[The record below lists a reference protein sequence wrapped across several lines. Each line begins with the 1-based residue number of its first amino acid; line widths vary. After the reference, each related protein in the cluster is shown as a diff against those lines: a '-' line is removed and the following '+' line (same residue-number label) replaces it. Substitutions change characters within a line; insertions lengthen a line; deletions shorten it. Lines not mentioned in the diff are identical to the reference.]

1 MAICGA
7 FYLGSDQSRQHLP
20 ILSTSIHTTI
30 NATATHTSLTQVFRN
45 DSPEDITNCTYQF
58 PLYDG
63 ASVSKFTCYIGDEVL
78 KGVVREKKEA
88 KAIFDD
94 AVKKGET
101 AGLFEQNEK
110 ASDVFRTSLGNIPAG
125 EKVIVEIVYVGELM
139 MEGGSGVKLTIPTSV
154 APRYGDSGATS
165 MDLVASSQ
173 DGLKITVDVSMWADM
188 PINAVT
194 SPSHLIDVSIGALS
208 SGDGEKGLNKASVT
222 LSQGSTTLEKDFV
235 IHVNVK
241 DLGNPK
247 AMLETHSTIPNHRA
261 LMVSL
266 VPKFGLPNHRP
277 EIVFVVDRSGSMGG
291 NMTTL
296 ISAMNV
302 FLKSL
307 PLGIKFNICSFG
319 SNYQFLWP
327 KSQSY
332 SEETLSEATQH
343 VRDFEANMGGTLT
356 QAAVTATI
364 ENRFLDLP
372 LEVMLLT
379 DGDIW
384 QQEEFFAYINE
395 EVEKSSGAVRI
406 FPLGIGNGVSH
417 ALINGIARAGN
428 GFPQAVQNG
437 EKLDTNVVRMLR
449 GALTPHTNDYSME
462 VKYESDDDDFELIDK
477 VTEGLENLLAENE
490 IKAPQAPAKIS
501 LFDPTVK
508 EEVSIPD
515 VPPLELPHIPTPK
528 IIQAPSRIPSL
539 FSGSNATIYLLLSP
553 DTIQR
558 NPTSVVLRATSQQGP
573 LELSIPI
580 EVLSTQSNAIH
591 ELAARKAT
599 QDLEE
604 GRGWITEAKG
614 ADGIYLKDQFASQ
627 LEEIVKREAVRL
639 GEQFQIANRWCS
651 FVALTGSSS
660 IASSSISETY
670 DGQPSSAY
678 RGRGREPQT
687 SRLLGG
693 GYMKRKS
700 IPTKLARKIAPSSDE
715 EDENEEDELE
725 IPPKKKKSADN
736 LEFSKSRT
744 HSEYLSLQPVNITLT
759 DIYPPD
765 SQAAYKY
772 SAMREQEFAV
782 HARHVVREPQKRS
795 IPYNPACSMPAY
807 GGMSMKQGATIA
819 PASAPQ
825 ESVPVTD
832 FTNVS
837 AHDRVLALI
846 DCQDFEGTWD
856 AADVEPILGF
866 QIPVNITDSEEAE
879 RKSWVTM
886 IVVCF
891 LEEKMAA
898 ERDTWELVVAK
909 ARTWLEQTLGTTLSD
924 MENKAKMVVE
934 SASSTK
940 P

>member
-1 MAICGA
+1 MVICGA
-7 FYLGSDQSRQHLP
+7 FYLAGDQSRQHLP
-20 ILSTSIHTTI
+20 LLSTSIHTTI
-30 NATATHTSLTQVFRN
+30 NATAAHTSLTQVFRN
-45 DSPEDITNCTYQF
+45 DSPDNITNCTYQF

-63 ASVSKFTCYIGDEVL
+63 VSVSKFTCYIGDEVL
-78 KGVVREKKEA
+78 KGVVRAKEEA
-88 KAIFDD
+88 KAIFDE

-101 AGLFEQNEK
+101 AGLFEQHEK

-125 EKVIVEIVYVGELM
+125 EKVIVEIVHVGELM

-154 APRYGDSGATS
+154 APRYGDPGATS
-165 MDLVASSQ
+165 TNSVAPSQ
-173 DGLKITVDVSMWADM
+173 DGLKITVDISMWADM
-188 PINAVT
+188 PIDAVT
-194 SPSHLIDVSIGALS
+194 SPSHLIAVSIGALS
-208 SGDGEKGLNKASVT
+208 SGDGERGLNKASVT

-235 IHVNVK
+235 LQVNVK

-266 VPKFGLPNHRP
+266 VPKFELPTHRP
-277 EIVFVVDRSGSMGG
+277 EIVFVVDRSGSMSG

-319 SNYQFLWP
+319 SDHEFLWE
-327 KSQSY
+327 KSQPY
-332 SEETLSEATQH
+332 SKETLSEATQLIKNFKA
-343 VRDFEANMGGTLT
+343 DMGGTST

-364 ENRFLDLP
+364 QNRFLDLP

-395 EVEKSSGAVRI
+395 EVKKSSGSIRI

-428 GFPQAVQNG
+428 GFPQTVQNG
-437 EKLDTNVVRMLR
+437 EKLDSNVVRMLR
-449 GALTPHTNDYSME
+449 GALTPHITDYSME

-477 VTEGLENLLAENE
+477 VTEGLENLLSESE
-490 IKAPQAPAKIS
+490 TKTPQTTTKIS
-501 LFDPTVK
+501 LFDPTIK
-508 EEVSIPD
+508 EDVSMPD
-515 VPPLELPHIPTPK
+515 VPPLELPQIRTPK
-528 IIQAPSRIPSL
+528 IIQAPNRIPSL
-539 FSGSNATIYLLLSP
+539 FPGSNTTIYLLLSP

-558 NPTSVVLRATSQQGP
+558 NPTSVILRATSQQTP

-580 EVLSTQSNAIH
+580 EVLSIKSNTIH

-614 ADGIYLKDQFASQ
+614 VDGIYLKDQFASQ

-651 FVALTGSSS
+651 FVALTVSSS
-660 IASSSISETY
+660 VVLSPTSESYDRQPISA
-670 DGQPSSAY
+670 DGAPTRR
-678 RGRGREPQT
+678 RGRVPQT
-687 SRLLGG
+687 LRPPTGYRTRLPLTT
-693 GYMKRKS
+693 KACRKS
-700 IPTKLARKIAPSSDE
+700 APSII
-715 EDENEEDELE
+715 ENLDELE
-725 IPPKKKKSADN
+725 EDDLESDEDQGFALFDDPVEPFASFDNPVEPETQPTKKQKTSADN
-736 LEFSKSRT
+736 LESSKSRT
-744 HSEYLSLQPVNITLT
+744 HYAYPSLPPVNITLT
-759 DIYPPD
+759 EIC
-765 SQAAYKY
+765 SLGSKAAYKY
-772 SAMREQEFAV
+772 SAMMHQPMARN
-782 HARHVVREPQKRS
+782 ARHITREAQN
-795 IPYNPACSMPAY
+795 I
-807 GGMSMKQGATIA
+807 
-819 PASAPQ
+819 
-825 ESVPVTD
+825 TD

-856 AADVEPILGF
+856 AADVEPILAF
-866 QIPVNITDSEEAE
+866 QIPVNTTDLEEAE
-879 RKSWVTM
+879 KKSWVTM

-891 LEEKMAA
+891 LEDKMAA
-898 ERDTWELVVAK
+898 EKDTWELVVAK
-909 ARTWLEQTLGTTLSD
+909 ARAWLEQTLGTTFSG
-924 MENKAKMVVE
+924 MEIKGKMVVE
-934 SASSTK
+934 SALSTK
-940 P
+940 T